1 MIGAVRALSKNNHN
15 CAMLNT
21 NKTKQKPYDDMYKN
35 NQQCIQSYTRIR
47 RNYRDF
53 LLSPF
58 ISITILC
65 LSFGLFDLQRSN
77 CRLKFKCVSASCEFI
92 SKNGWRRNRQFF
104 MTWCCCKDIPRK
116 KASLSVNA
124 FSFDHLNWTELSGKT
139 IYNLDIL

>member
-1 MIGAVRALSKNNHN
+1 MIGAVRAHSKNNHIHT
-15 CAMLNT
+15 MPNT

-35 NQQCIQSYTRIR
+35 YQQCIQTYTRILR
-47 RNYRDF
+47 YYRDF

-65 LSFGLFDLQRSN
+65 LSYRLFDLQRSN
-77 CRLKFKCVSASCEFI
+77 RRLNFKCVSASGEFI

-104 MTWCCCKDIPRK
+104 MTWFCCKDIPRK

-124 FSFDHLNWTELSGKT
+124 FSFDHLNWTELSGK
-139 IYNLDIL
+139 II